1 MANGESTGSDFDTE
15 KLMADLAVVVA
26 DAEELLRATADQAG
40 EKATAAREKIHA
52 SLVEA
57 KQRLSEAERAMRDKT
72 DQLTKATCEYVEEHP
87 WQVAGIAAGVGLLVG
102 LLVGRR

>member
-1 MANGESTGSDFDTE
+1 MINRENIGSDFDTD
-15 KLMADLAVVVA
+15 KLMADLAIVVA

-40 EKATAAREKIHA
+40 EKAMAAREKIHE
-52 SLVEA
+52 SLAEA
-57 KQRLSEAERAMRDKT
+57 KQQLSETERAMRDKT
-72 DQLTKATCEYVEEHP
+72 DQLTKATCEYVQEHP